1 MDRLTETEISTLNE
15 ALNDEYLAW
24 ATYNQVITDF
34 GEVLPFSNIRESE
47 ARHIQALCTLFV
59 RYGLSIPDNPWLD
72 KVEHYASL
80 KAACEAGVAAE
91 IANHEMYNRL
101 LETTQREDILTVL
114 RHLQNAS
121 QQRHL
126 VAFQRCVQ
134 GSAPCGAGHR
144 VRQHGNR
151 KGNT

>member
-24 ATYNQVITDF
+24 ATYNQVIADF
-34 GEVLPFSNIRESE
+34 GEVVPFSNIRESE
-47 ARHIQALCTLFV
+47 ARHIQALCALFV

-72 KVEHYASL
+72 KVEHYANL

-91 IANHEMYNRL
+91 MANHGMYNRL

-126 VAFQRCVQ
+126 VEFQRCVQ
-134 GSAPCGAGHR
+134 GIAPCSAGHR
-144 VRQHGNR
+144 ARHHGHP
-151 KGNT
+151 KGNI

>member
-24 ATYNQVITDF
+24 ATYNQVIADF
-34 GEVLPFSNIRESE
+34 GEVAPFSNIRESE
-47 ARHIQALCTLFV
+47 ARHIQALCALFV

-72 KVEHYASL
+72 KVKRYLSMEE
-80 KAACEAGVAAE
+80 ACEAGVAAE
-91 IANHEMYNRL
+91 MANDKMYNRL

-134 GSAPCGAGHR
+134 GIAPCGTGHR
-144 VRQHGNR
+144 ARHHSDP
-151 KGNT
+151 KGRA

>member
-1 MDRLTETEISTLNE
+1 MNE

-24 ATYNQVITDF
+24 ATYNQVIADF
-34 GEVLPFSNIRESE
+34 GEVVPFSNIRESE

-80 KAACEAGVAAE
+80 KAACEAGVTAE

-134 GSAPCGAGHR
+134 GAAPCGAWHR
-144 VRQHGNR
+144 VRHHGNP

>member
-24 ATYNQVITDF
+24 ATYNQVIADF
-34 GEVLPFSNIRESE
+34 GEVVPFSNIRESE

-72 KVEHYASL
+72 KIEHYASL

-134 GSAPCGAGHR
+134 GIDPYGTGHR
-144 VRQHGNR
+144 PRHHGDP
-151 KGNT
+151 KEDT